1 MALSICQVLPIRY
14 GDRDTLERE
23 MQDILGQGNFEI
35 TGFKLDQWNVKVSR
49 MLTEGEISI
58 IRERMRIHY

>member
-14 GDRDTLERE
+14 GDRDALERE

-35 TGFKLDQWNVKVSR
+35 TGVGSCQN
-49 MLTEGEISI
+49 I
-58 IRERMRIHY
+58 